1 MFYLFDFNK
10 HLIIIGT
17 DKMHYGGIYMNRP
30 NAPWLKFFGDIPE
43 TIEYPQGSMYEAI
56 KYAYDNNLYNNAK
69 NDAYVFQGKSTSHK
83 QFFDKIDAVAKAFT
97 AIGITAGDKVTI
109 CMPNAPQGVDAFYAL
124 NRISAVPAM
133 IHPLSAAGEITFYI
147 ENSQSK
153 AIVVLDMFYEKVLE
167 ALKDVERPVKVIVA
181 RIKDELPFPLNL
193 LYPLTVKDKPAPL
206 PADNSDVISWA
217 DFIAGGKAVKSLPE
231 TFPSKDDTAVI
242 LFSGGTTGT
251 SKGIELTNMN
261 MNALGYQVSNAA
273 GFSMENLRMFSV
285 MPLFHGFGL
294 GVGVHTAMVCSATC
308 ILIPQFT
315 IKTYAKDVLKYK
327 PNVIVGVPTLYEA
340 LLRSDGF
347 DGADLSFLKGVFC
360 GGDSLSVELKKKV
373 DKFLTDHKA
382 KVQIREG
389 YGTTECVTASCLTP
403 FDFFR
408 EGSIGIPF
416 PDTYYQVVDPKNDTE
431 VPYGTEGEI
440 CICGPTVMK
449 GYLDNAAETASTLRT
464 HADGN
469 VWLHTGDLGTMDEDG
484 FIYYKQRLK
493 RLIIVS
499 GFNVYP
505 SQVENTIDAH
515 PDVLLSCAIGIP
527 DPYKMHKVKAFV
539 VLRPG
544 VEPSD
549 KIKEEILEH
558 CRKNISKYAMPREIE
573 FRSELP
579 KTLVGKVAYRQLE
592 EEEEAKLKAQ
602 ENE

>member
-1 MFYLFDFNK
+1 MTK
-10 HLIIIGT
+10 P
-17 DKMHYGGIYMNRP
+17 K
-30 NAPWLKFFGDIPE
+30 APWLKYYGDSIPE
-43 TIEYPQGSMYEAI
+43 TLEYPQGSMYEAV
-56 KYAYDNNLYNNAK
+56 KYAYDNHLNENGYK
-69 NDAYVFQGKSTSHK
+69 NGAYIFQGKETSYAN
-83 QFFDKIDAVAKAFT
+83 FFKKIDDVAKAFT
-97 AIGITAGDKVTI
+97 AIGIKEFDKVTI
-109 CMPNAPQGVDAFYAL
+109 CMPNAPQGIDAFYAL
-124 NRISAVPAM
+124 NRIGAVPAM

-147 ENSQSK
+147 TNSKSK

-167 ALKDVERPVKVIVA
+167 ALKDVDYPVKVIVA
-181 RIKDELPFPLNL
+181 RIKDELPFPLNM

-206 PADNSDVISWA
+206 PADNKDVISWN
-217 DFIAGGKAVKSLPE
+217 DFIAGGKKIKALPE
-231 TFPSKDDTAVI
+231 VHPDTDDTAVI
-242 LFSGGTTGT
+242 LFSGGTTGV

-261 MNALGYQVSNAA
+261 MNALGYEVQAGA
-273 GFSMENLRMFSV
+273 GFSMKELRMFSV

-294 GVGVHTAMVCSATC
+294 GVGIHTALTACATC

-315 IKTYAKDVLKYK
+315 IKTYAKDVRKYK
-327 PNVIVGVPTLYEA
+327 PNVIVGVPTLFEA

-347 DGADLSFLKGVFC
+347 NGADLSFLRGVFC

-373 DKFLTDHKA
+373 DTFLTEHNA

-403 FDFFR
+403 HDFFR

-416 PDTYYQVVDPKNDTE
+416 PDIYYQIVDPKNDTE
-431 VPYGTEGEI
+431 LPYGEEGEI
-440 CICGPTVMK
+440 CIMGPSVMK

-469 VWLHTGDLGTMDEDG
+469 VWLHTGDLGVMDEDG
-484 FIYYKQRLK
+484 FIYYKQRMK

-573 FRSELP
+573 FRTELP

-592 EEEEAKLKAQ
+592 EEEEAKLKAA
-602 ENE
+602 EAEKEE

>member
-1 MFYLFDFNK
+1 MNK
-10 HLIIIGT
+10 P
-17 DKMHYGGIYMNRP
+17 K
-30 NAPWLKFFGDIPE
+30 APWVKFYKGIPE
-43 TIEYPQGSMYEAI
+43 TIEYPEGSMYEAI
-56 KYAYDNNLYNNAK
+56 KFAADTHIYNNGYKA
-69 NDAYVFQGKSTSHK
+69 AYVFQGKETSYP
-83 QFFDKIDAVAKAFT
+83 QFFAKVDRIAKAFM
-97 AIGITAGDKVTI
+97 ALGIEKGDRVTI
-109 CMPNAPQGVDAFYAL
+109 CMPNAPQGIDAFYAL
-124 NRISAVPAM
+124 NRIGAVPAM
-133 IHPLSAAGEITFYI
+133 IHPLSAAGEITFYVKH
-147 ENSQSK
+147 SQSK
-153 AIVVLDMFYEKVLE
+153 VVLVLDMFYEKVLE
-167 ALKDVERPVKVIVA
+167 ALKEVDEPVKVIVA
-181 RIKDELPFPLNL
+181 RIKDELPFPLNM

-206 PADNSDVISWA
+206 PKNSDTVIGWNE
-217 DFIAGGKAVKSLPE
+217 FLAGAKKISKLPDE
-231 TFPSKDDTAVI
+231 FPKKEETAVI

-251 SKGIELTNMN
+251 SKGIELTNLN
-261 MNALGYQVSNAA
+261 MNALGYQVSQSA
-273 GFSMENLRMFSV
+273 GFSMEGLRMFSV

-294 GVGVHTAMVCSATC
+294 GVGIHTALVSAATC

-315 IKTYAKDVLKYK
+315 IKTYARDVLKYK
-327 PNVIVGVPTLYEA
+327 PNVIVGVPTLFEA

-347 DGADLSFLKGVFC
+347 KNADLSFLRGVFC

-373 DKFLTDHKA
+373 DAFLKEHNA
-382 KVQIREG
+382 PVQIREG

-403 FDFFR
+403 YDFFR

-416 PDTYYQVVDPKNDTE
+416 PDVFYQIVDPKNDTE
-431 VPYGTEGEI
+431 VPYGEEGEI

-484 FIYYKQRLK
+484 FVYYKQRLK

-527 DPYKMHKVKAFV
+527 DPYKIHKVKAFV

-573 FRSELP
+573 FRTELP
-579 KTLVGKVAYRQLE
+579 KTLVGKVAYRKLE
-592 EEEEAKLKAQ
+592 EEEEAKAKAQ
-602 ENE
+602 KAE